1 MAYDGSEGEQI
12 SLTVGAAMTAE
23 YRSQYPN
30 EVKAH
35 YIGKNIINSIFAQ
48 SGCVGIRIY
57 QAVDATIGERQIVVV
72 GVKSDGSD
80 MTSGIIADRSKPCPV
95 TCHDQSPLN
104 G

>member
-12 SLTVGAAMTAE
+12 SLTEGAAMTAE

-57 QAVDATIGERQIVVV
+57 QAVDTTSGDRQLVIV
-72 GVKSDGSD
+72 GVKSTGAD
-80 MTSGIIADRSKPCPV
+80 MTGGIIADRAIPCNPNCD
-95 TCHDQSPLN
+95 TASTLN